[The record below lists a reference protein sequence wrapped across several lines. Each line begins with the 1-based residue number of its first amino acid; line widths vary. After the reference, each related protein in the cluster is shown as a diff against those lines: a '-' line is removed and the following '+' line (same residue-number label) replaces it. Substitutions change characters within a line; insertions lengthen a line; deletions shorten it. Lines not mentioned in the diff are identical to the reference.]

1 MVNLKMKIKLVL
13 LRLHLFHNMGVVV
26 VLLKVLMLGPEIR
39 LFYLLFHNIIYNKQ
53 ITRIL
58 NFLQNLN
65 PLQELRL
72 LIFVSPLFKI
82 YNFKILWILQV
93 TLLIKFIKKYLL
105 KLIKFLKKSDL
116 IKLVLL
122 RKISKILFI
131 KMHLISPMILFK
143 IITT

>member
-1 MVNLKMKIKLVL
+1 MHIVNLKMKIKLVL

-65 PLQELRL
+65 PLQEL
-72 LIFVSPLFKI
+72 
-82 YNFKILWILQV
+82 

-105 KLIKFLKKSDL
+105 RLIKFLKKSDL